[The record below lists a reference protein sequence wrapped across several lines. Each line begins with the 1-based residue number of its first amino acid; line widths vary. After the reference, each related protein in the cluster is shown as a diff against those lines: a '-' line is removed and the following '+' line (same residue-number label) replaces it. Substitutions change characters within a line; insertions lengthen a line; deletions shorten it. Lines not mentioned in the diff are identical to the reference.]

1 MTFQA
6 EGAMKPS
13 GGVSPAR
20 AMALI
25 LVPEII
31 RKSSLRSGIVVI
43 HAALLQVVGGHLEW
57 NNLELGQTRCHGE
70 HLGAVRG
77 VVDVLLGVGVRHASG
92 VTANNVVVGTSG
104 HTSLC
109 VPLDLGGARVHHW
122 RGEDGNEGIL
132 RVKDLLVQDGG
143 VLLHSP
149 GQGHIII
156 LRPATCTRT
165 SVMIY

>member
-1 MTFQA
+1 
-6 EGAMKPS
+6 MKPS
-13 GGVSPAR
+13 GERLSSTSHGSHLSTGDHQKVFF
-20 AMALI
+20 ALR
-25 LVPEII
+25 V
-31 RKSSLRSGIVVI
+31 VVI

-77 VVDVLLGVGVRHASG
+77 VIDVLLGVGVRHASG

-122 RGEDGNEGIL
+122 RGEDGDEGIL

-156 LRPATCTRT
+156 LRPTTCTRHKCHDLLE
-165 SVMIY
+165 